1 MLIIIYLEHL
11 REQKKNL
18 KIYLVQVN
26 MNTYL
31 ILIMDLKKVD
41 TITICLVN
49 LL

>member
-18 KIYLVQVN
+18 KIYLDQVN

-31 ILIMDLKKVD
+31 TLIMDLKKVD
-41 TITICLVN
+41 TITIC
-49 LL
+49 